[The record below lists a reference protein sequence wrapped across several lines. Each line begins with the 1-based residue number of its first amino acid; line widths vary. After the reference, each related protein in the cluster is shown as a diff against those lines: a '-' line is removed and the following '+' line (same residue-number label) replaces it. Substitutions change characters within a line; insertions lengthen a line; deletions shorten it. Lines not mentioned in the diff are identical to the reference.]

1 VADLD
6 VRAERQDGRCVLTV
20 SGELD
25 LSTVAQL
32 EGAYRQLV
40 TAGPIAELVLD
51 LAGVSFVDSS
61 GLGALLRLRAEQ
73 MSAGGS
79 LTISAVA
86 AGPARVIDIAG
97 LSETFGLPG
106 RSG

>member
-6 VRAERQDGRCVLTV
+6 VRAERQDGRCVLAV

-25 LSTVAQL
+25 LSTVAVL
-32 EGAYRQLV
+32 ETAFHELV
-40 TAGPIAELVLD
+40 PPPPIPELVLD
-51 LAGVSFVDSS
+51 LSAVRFVDSS

-73 MSAGGS
+73 LAGGGS
-79 LTISAVA
+79 FTIA
-86 AGPARVIDIAG
+86 AIAPGPARVVDIAG

-106 RSG
+106 RHQ